1 MERVVFCPSDEH
13 LAEAEEMGELW
24 CVPVQVGDSARTSI
38 LKFDRSVV
46 GILNIPTVQRFDMER
61 TVYWV
66 GRPIS
71 GTYRDE
77 FKNVIGVR
85 GLLVGPQ
92 GEQDVEQS
100 VFSNRYRAS
109 FKFWIDF
116 PGDYTFKVVDD
127 DGVIATHDFQVV
139 R

>member
-1 MERVVFCPSDEH
+1 MERVVFCPSNEH
-13 LAEAEEMGELW
+13 LVEAEEMGRLW
-24 CVPVQVGDSARTSI
+24 RVPVQVGDSARTSV
-38 LKFDRSVV
+38 LKFDRSIV
-46 GILNIPTVQRFDMER
+46 GVLNIPTVQRFDMEQ

-66 GRPIS
+66 GRPINS
-71 GTYRDE
+71 TYLDE

-100 VFSNRYRAS
+100 VFSGRYRAS

-116 PGDYTFKVVDD
+116 PGSYTFKVVDD

>member
-24 CVPVQVGDSARTSI
+24 RVPVQVGDSARTSV

-61 TVYWV
+61 TTYWA
-66 GRPIS
+66 GRPITS
-71 GTYRDE
+71 RYYDE
-77 FKNVIGVR
+77 FKNVTGVR
-85 GLLVGPQ
+85 GLLVGAH
-92 GEQDVEQS
+92 GERDIEKS
-100 VFSNRYRAS
+100 VFSTRYTAQ